1 MRVNFFLFRYQLNI
15 ELIFGV
21 TFDTMTTEE
30 STPKSIWK
38 PILLLLALFV
48 LCIVFFGGE
57 PSEVSPLD
65 DVINE
70 SALALP
76 EDKIMEFVV
85 NRLTDMLRI
94 FPQSWSH

>member
-1 MRVNFFLFRYQLNI
+1 MHT
-15 ELIFGV
+15 FGV
-21 TFDTMTTEE
+21 TFDDMTTEE
-30 STPKSIWK
+30 SKPKSIWK
-38 PILLLLALFV
+38 PILLLLALCI
-48 LCIVFFGGE
+48 LCIVFFGTDTTE
-57 PSEVSPLD
+57 ISSAN